1 MRGLVLCFLLLAV
14 AGAGAAGPLAA
25 QADRDTVPRSKEL
38 RGRIEQRFAE
48 RVKEE
53 LGLTDQ
59 QADRL
64 KAIAT
69 EYGGRRRE
77 LRHRERELRA
87 ALDGQIRDGQIRDG
101 QIRDGQIRD
110 GTTSDQDSVARLTR
124 ELLDLR
130 VEYAESWREEMDKV
144 SPFLTPVQR
153 ARLLVMRE
161 RLIQRVHEMRGDR
174 RGFRHRGDGH

>member
-1 MRGLVLCFLLLAV
+1 MRSALGVLLLLA
-14 AGAGAAGPLAA
+14 AAGPLAA
-25 QADRDTVPRSKEL
+25 QGGRDTVPGSSEL

-53 LGLTDQ
+53 LALSDE
-59 QADRL
+59 QAAKL

-69 EYGGRRRE
+69 QYGGRRRE
-77 LRHRERELRA
+77 LRHRERDLRA
-87 ALDGQIRDGQIRDG
+87 ALDGQIQ
-101 QIRDGQIRD
+101 D

-130 VEYAESWREEMDKV
+130 VEYAESWREEMGKL

-174 RGFRHRGDGH
+174 RGFRHGGDGR

>member
-1 MRGLVLCFLLLAV
+1 MRGPALCVLLLA
-14 AGAGAAGPLAA
+14 AAAGPLAA
-25 QADRDTVPRSKEL
+25 QAEHDTLPRSRAL
-38 RGRIEQRFAE
+38 RERIEQRFAV

-53 LGLTDQ
+53 LALSDE
-59 QADRL
+59 QATRL

-77 LRHRERELRA
+77 LRHRERDLRA
-87 ALDGQIRDGQIRDG
+87 ALDGQIRDG
-101 QIRDGQIRD
+101 
-110 GTTSDQDSVARLTR
+110 TASDPDSVARLTR

-130 VEYAESWREEMDKV
+130 VKYAESWREEMDKL

-161 RLIQRVHEMRGDR
+161 RLIQRVHEMRGKH

>member
-1 MRGLVLCFLLLAV
+1 MRRLALCALFIA
-14 AGAGAAGPLAA
+14 AAAGPLAA
-25 QADRDTVPRSKEL
+25 QGEHDTLHRSRHL
-38 RGRIEQRFAE
+38 RGLIEQRFAE

-53 LGLTDQ
+53 LALSDE
-59 QADRL
+59 QAAKL
-64 KAIAT
+64 KTIAT

-77 LRHRERELRA
+77 LRHREADLRA
-87 ALDGQIRDGQIRDG
+87 ALDA
-101 QIRDGQIRD
+101 QIRD

-130 VEYAESWREEMDKV
+130 VEYAESWRKEMGKL

>member
-1 MRGLVLCFLLLAV
+1 MRGLALHVLLLTV
-14 AGAGAAGPLAA
+14 VAGPLAA
-25 QADRDTVPRSKEL
+25 QAEHDTLPRSREL
-38 RGRIEQRFAE
+38 RDRIEQRFAV

-53 LGLTDQ
+53 LALSEE
-59 QADRL
+59 QATRL

-77 LRHRERELRA
+77 LRHRERDLRA
-87 ALDGQIRDGQIRDG
+87 ALDAQIH
-101 QIRDGQIRD
+101 D
-110 GTTSDQDSVARLTR
+110 GTTSNQDSVARLTR

-130 VEYAESWREEMDKV
+130 VEYAESWREEMDKL

-161 RLIQRVHEMRGDR
+161 RLIQRVHEMRGKH

>member
-1 MRGLVLCFLLLAV
+1 MRGPALCVLLLA
-14 AGAGAAGPLAA
+14 AAAGPLAA
-25 QADRDTVPRSKEL
+25 QAEHDTLPRSRAL
-38 RGRIEQRFAE
+38 RERIEQRFAV

-53 LGLTDQ
+53 LALSDE
-59 QADRL
+59 QATRL

-69 EYGGRRRE
+69 EYGAHRRE
-77 LRHRERELRA
+77 LRHRERDLRA
-87 ALDGQIRDGQIRDG
+87 AL
-101 QIRDGQIRD
+101 DGQIRD

-130 VEYAESWREEMDKV
+130 VEYAESWREEMGKL

-161 RLIQRVHEMRGDR
+161 RLIQRVHEMRGER

>member
-1 MRGLVLCFLLLAV
+1 MRGPALCVLLLA
-14 AGAGAAGPLAA
+14 AAAGPLAA
-25 QADRDTVPRSKEL
+25 QAEHDTLPRSRAL
-38 RGRIEQRFAE
+38 RERIEQRFAV

-53 LGLTDQ
+53 LALSDE
-59 QADRL
+59 QATRL

-77 LRHRERELRA
+77 LRHRERDLRA
-87 ALDGQIRDGQIRDG
+87 ALDGQIRDG
-101 QIRDGQIRD
+101 
-110 GTTSDQDSVARLTR
+110 TTSDPDSVARLTR

-130 VEYAESWREEMDKV
+130 VKYAESWREEMDKL

-161 RLIQRVHEMRGDR
+161 RLIQRVHEMRGKH

>member
-1 MRGLVLCFLLLAV
+1 MRGLVICFLVL
-14 AGAGAAGPLAA
+14 AGAAGPLSA
-25 QADRDTVPRSKEL
+25 QGERDMVPRSREL

-53 LGLTDQ
+53 LALTDE
-59 QADRL
+59 QAARL

-69 EYGGRRRE
+69 EYGGRRKE
-77 LRHRERELRA
+77 LRHREGELRA
-87 ALDGQIRDGQIRDG
+87 GLDGQIRE
-101 QIRDGQIRD
+101 

-130 VEYAESWREEMDKV
+130 VQYADSWREEMGKL

>member
-1 MRGLVLCFLLLAV
+1 MRGPALWVLLLA
-14 AGAGAAGPLAA
+14 AAAGPLAA
-25 QADRDTVPRSKEL
+25 QGEQDTLPRSREL
-38 RGRIEQRFAE
+38 RDRIEQRFAE
-48 RVKEE
+48 RVKQE
-53 LGLTDQ
+53 LALSDE
-59 QADRL
+59 QATKL
-64 KAIAT
+64 KTIAM

-77 LRHRERELRA
+77 LRHRERDLRA
-87 ALDGQIRDGQIRDG
+87 ALDA
-101 QIRDGQIRD
+101 QIRD
-110 GTTSDQDSVARLTR
+110 GTTSDQDSVAWLTR

-130 VEYAESWREEMDKV
+130 VEYAESWREEMGRL

>member
-1 MRGLVLCFLLLAV
+1 MRDLALCVLLIA
-14 AGAGAAGPLAA
+14 AAIAAAAGPLAA
-25 QADRDTVPRSKEL
+25 QGEGDTLHRSKEL
-38 RGRIEQRFAE
+38 RGRIEQQFAE

-53 LGLTDQ
+53 LALTDEQ
-59 QADRL
+59 TVKL
-64 KAIAT
+64 KTIAT
-69 EYGGRRRE
+69 KYGGRRRE

-87 ALDGQIRDGQIRDG
+87 ALDGQIGDGA
-101 QIRDGQIRD
+101 
-110 GTTSDQDSVARLTR
+110 TSDQDSVARLTR
-124 ELLDLR
+124 NLLDLR
-130 VEYAESWREEMDKV
+130 VEYAESWREEMRKL

>member
-1 MRGLVLCFLLLAV
+1 MRGPLVWLLLFAV
-14 AGAGAAGPLAA
+14 AASPLAA
-25 QADRDTVPRSKEL
+25 QARDTLARSQEL
-38 RGRIEQRFAE
+38 RDRIEKQFAE
-48 RVKEE
+48 RVKQE
-53 LGLTDQ
+53 LALSDE
-59 QADRL
+59 QATRL
-64 KAIAT
+64 KTIAT

-77 LRHRERELRA
+77 LRQRERDLRA
-87 ALDGQIRDGQIRDG
+87 ALDA
-101 QIRDGQIRD
+101 QIRD

-130 VEYAESWREEMDKV
+130 VEYAECWREEMGKL

-161 RLIQRVHEMRGDR
+161 RLIQRVHEMRGDH